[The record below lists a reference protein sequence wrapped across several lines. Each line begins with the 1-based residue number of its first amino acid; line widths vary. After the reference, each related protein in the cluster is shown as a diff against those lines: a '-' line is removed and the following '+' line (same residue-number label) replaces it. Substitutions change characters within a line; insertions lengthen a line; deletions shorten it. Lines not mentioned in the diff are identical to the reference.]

1 MGLKVEFNEPWISLR
16 LKICAMEIMVIFL
29 VFHAMT
35 NVVMQWSEAWHAI
48 SLDWKSA
55 NFNAEIVAHARFYS

>member
-1 MGLKVEFNEPWISLR
+1 
-16 LKICAMEIMVIFL
+16 MEIMVIFL
-29 VFHAMT
+29 GFHAMT
-35 NVVMQWSEAWHAI
+35 NVVIQWSEAWYAI